1 MACLIAAP
9 ASGSGKTLLS
19 LSLIAWARRRGLS
32 LQPFKV
38 GPDYLDPQ
46 LLGAAAGRPCRNLD
60 LPLCSTTWVHD
71 SFHSF
76 GGNADLA
83 LVEGVM
89 GLYDGIGPTSEG
101 SSAAVAKLLNL
112 PVVLVVDAGGQ
123 AQSLAAVVRG
133 FQLHDPDLHL
143 AGVVLN
149 RVSTARHRQLMQE
162 VLDGIGVPLL
172 GCLPRH
178 VDLDL
183 PSRHLGLA
191 PAHEIDAFRQRLDAW
206 AQLAE
211 ENLRVDALLP
221 LLSAP
226 KGGPNP
232 VQRQLEQH
240 PQLNTSQAIPVA
252 VAQDQAFHFRYPE
265 LQDWLEAL
273 NLPVVP
279 WQPLADEPPPQEA
292 QGLILP
298 GGFPELHAEALSRC
312 SRSLDGLRQWF
323 GRKPIYAECGGML
336 LLGQSLT
343 DAKGNAHA
351 MAGLLPF
358 HARKGQLQVGY
369 RRLEAHHDGLLL
381 RQGDQLMGH
390 EFHRW
395 ELSAEF
401 PGDHPAQDRTTTAL
415 NTTALNT
422 RAFSATDVNAT
433 DFSATANPPNPAAS
447 AVGRLQPL
455 WQIEGWHVPRRREG
469 WSHPSLHA
477 SWVHLHWGGSSTIS
491 CRWRG
496 AVEAAAMKTEAVL
509 SPATKSNLSTTP
521 SDGG

>member
-19 LSLIAWARRRGLS
+19 LSLTAWARRRGLS

-46 LLGAAAGRPCRNLD
+46 LLSAAAGRPCRNLD
-60 LPLCSTTWVHD
+60 LPLCSPTWVHD

-76 GGNADLA
+76 GGQADLC

-89 GLYDGIGPTSEG
+89 GLYDGIGPSSEG
-101 SSAAVAKLLNL
+101 SSAAIAKLLNL

-133 FQLHDPDLHL
+133 FQLHDPALHL

-149 RVSTARHRQLMQE
+149 RVSTVRHRQLMQE
-162 VLDGIGVPLL
+162 VLDGIQVPLL

-191 PAHEIDAFRQRLDAW
+191 PAHELDGLRQRLDAW

-211 ENLRVDALLP
+211 EHLRLDALLP
-221 LLSAP
+221 LLTAP
-226 KGGPNP
+226 SEGPNP

-240 PQLNTSQAIPVA
+240 ADHSTNQAIPIA

-265 LQDWLEAL
+265 LQDWLDAL
-273 NLPVVP
+273 MLPVLP
-279 WQPLADEPPPQEA
+279 WQPLADEPLPRDA

-298 GGFPELHAEALSRC
+298 GGFPELHAEDLSRC
-312 SRSLDGLRQWF
+312 GRSLESLRRWF

-336 LLGQSLT
+336 LLGQSLS
-343 DAKGNAHA
+343 DAQGKAHA

-369 RRLEAHHDGLLL
+369 RRLEAEHNGLLL
-381 RQGDQLMGH
+381 RRGDQLTGH

-395 ELSAEF
+395 ELSADA
-401 PGDHPAQDRTTTAL
+401 PTDSDGTGDI
-415 NTTALNT
+415 
-422 RAFSATDVNAT
+422 
-433 DFSATANPPNPAAS
+433 PP
-447 AVGRLQPL
+447 VGRLQPL
-455 WQIEGWHVPRRREG
+455 WQIEGWHIPRRREG

-477 SWVHLHWGGSSTIS
+477 SWVHLHWGGCSTIS

-496 AVEAAAMKTEAVL
+496 AVEAAAIRTGAASSADRKPNR
-509 SPATKSNLSTTP
+509 SCTP
-521 SDGG
+521 SAGD

>member
-1 MACLIAAP
+1 
-9 ASGSGKTLLS
+9 
-19 LSLIAWARRRGLS
+19 
-32 LQPFKV
+32 
-38 GPDYLDPQ
+38 
-46 LLGAAAGRPCRNLD
+46 
-60 LPLCSTTWVHD
+60 
-71 SFHSF
+71 
-76 GGNADLA
+76 
-83 LVEGVM
+83 
-89 GLYDGIGPTSEG
+89 
-101 SSAAVAKLLNL
+101 
-112 PVVLVVDAGGQ
+112 
-123 AQSLAAVVRG
+123 
-133 FQLHDPDLHL
+133 
-143 AGVVLN
+143 
-149 RVSTARHRQLMQE
+149 
-162 VLDGIGVPLL
+162 
-172 GCLPRH
+172 
-178 VDLDL
+178 
-183 PSRHLGLA
+183 
-191 PAHEIDAFRQRLDAW
+191 
-206 AQLAE
+206 
-211 ENLRVDALLP
+211 
-221 LLSAP
+221 
-226 KGGPNP
+226 
-232 VQRQLEQH
+232 
-240 PQLNTSQAIPVA
+240 
-252 VAQDQAFHFRYPE
+252 
-265 LQDWLEAL
+265 
-273 NLPVVP
+273 
-279 WQPLADEPPPQEA
+279 
-292 QGLILP
+292 
-298 GGFPELHAEALSRC
+298 
-312 SRSLDGLRQWF
+312 
-323 GRKPIYAECGGML
+323 ML

-496 AVEAAAMKTEAVL
+496 AVEAAAIKTEAVS
-509 SPATKSNLSTTP
+509 SPATKSNLSNTP
-521 SDGG
+521 SAGG

>member
-60 LPLCSTTWVHD
+60 LPLCSSSWVKD

-76 GGNADLA
+76 GGNTELC

-133 FQLHDPDLHL
+133 FQLHDPDLQL

-149 RVSTARHRQLMQE
+149 RVSTPRHRQLMQE
-162 VLDGIGVPLL
+162 VLDGIEVPLL

-206 AQLAE
+206 AALAE
-211 ENLRVDALLP
+211 ENLRLDVLRP
-221 LLSAP
+221 LLAAP
-226 KGGPNP
+226 QEGPNP
-232 VQRQLEQH
+232 VQKQLEKHAH
-240 PQLNTSQAIPVA
+240 PCTKQAIPVA

-265 LQDWLEAL
+265 LQDWLDAL
-273 NLPVVP
+273 NLPVLP
-279 WQPLADEPPPQEA
+279 WKPLADEAPPQDA

-298 GGFPELHAEALSRC
+298 GGFPELHASDLSRC
-312 SRSLDGLRQWF
+312 DRSLAGLRQWF

-343 DAKGNAHA
+343 DAQGKRHA

-369 RRLEAHHDGLLL
+369 RRLEAREDGLLL
-381 RQGDQLMGH
+381 RRGDRFMGH

-395 ELSAEF
+395 ELSTDS
-401 PGDHPAQDRTTTAL
+401 PTDRDTT
-415 NTTALNT
+415 
-422 RAFSATDVNAT
+422 S
-433 DFSATANPPNPAAS
+433 SIS
-447 AVGRLQPL
+447 SVGRLEPL
-455 WQIEGWHVPRRREG
+455 WQIEGWQIPQRREG

-477 SWVHLHWGGSSTIS
+477 SWVHLHWGGCSTIS

-496 AVEAAAMKTEAVL
+496 AVETAAIRTAAAS
-509 SPATKSNLSTTP
+509 SPARKSSLNPTP
-521 SDGG
+521 SAGG

>member
-19 LSLIAWARRRGLS
+19 LSLIALARRRGLS

-46 LLGAAAGRPCRNLD
+46 LLGAAANRPCRNLD
-60 LPLCSTTWVHD
+60 LPLCSRHWVTD
-71 SFHSF
+71 SFHHF
-76 GGNADLA
+76 GGQADLC

-133 FQLHDPDLHL
+133 FQQHDPDLQL

-162 VLDGIGVPLL
+162 VLDGIDVPLL
-172 GCLPRH
+172 GCMPRH
-178 VDLDL
+178 QDLDL

-191 PAHEIDAFRQRLDAW
+191 PAHEIDAFRQRLGAW
-206 AQLAE
+206 AHLAQQH
-211 ENLRVDALLP
+211 LDLDVLLP
-221 LLSAP
+221 LLKPPSA
-226 KGGPNP
+226 GPNP
-232 VQRQLEQH
+232 VQQQLKQH
-240 PQLNTSQAIPVA
+240 PHLSINRPIPVA

-265 LQDWLEAL
+265 LQDWLNAL
-273 NLPVVP
+273 NLPVLP
-279 WQPLADEPPPQEA
+279 WQPLANEPPPQDA

-298 GGFPELHAEALSRC
+298 GGFPELHADALSRC
-312 SRSLDGLRQWF
+312 NRSLDGLRQWF

-343 DAKGNAHA
+343 DDQGQAHA

-369 RRLEAHHDGLLL
+369 RRLEANHDGLLL
-381 RQGDQLMGH
+381 RRKDRLMGH

-395 ELSAEF
+395 ELNAEY
-401 PGDHPAQDRTTTAL
+401 PTDCDQTAQNNTEIDKQPTTP
-415 NTTALNT
+415 
-422 RAFSATDVNAT
+422 R
-433 DFSATANPPNPAAS
+433 
-447 AVGRLQPL
+447 VGRLRPL
-455 WQIEGWHVPRRREG
+455 WQIEGWHIPRRREG

-477 SWVHLHWGGSSTIS
+477 SWVHLHWGGCSTIS

-496 AVEAAAMKTEAVL
+496 AVETAALKTEAA
-509 SPATKSNLSTTP
+509 SSRAKN
-521 SDGG
+521 